1 MSSPVKINFKIY
13 QGKTFREVLRWES
26 STKVYVPI
34 TDISKSAPVV
44 VTAPNHLCPLGWRAR
59 VVGAGGMKEINSQDG
74 QYYTVTSKTE
84 DTVVFNSINSLQYG
98 TYTSGGV
105 LEYNQPVPLY
115 GFSGK
120 MQIRENID
128 GPVILELSSDNG
140 QIVIDV
146 LANTVTIQIPA
157 EVTSTLNIKAGVYGL
172 ELSRGSEVVELATG
186 NILLVRE
193 VTR

>member
-44 VTAPNHLCPLGWRAR
+44 VTAPNHLCPLGWRAK

-84 DTVVFNSINSLQYG
+84 NTVVFNSINSLQYG

-120 MQIRENID
+120 MQIRESID
-128 GPVILELSSDNG
+128 SPVILELSSDNG
-140 QIVIDV
+140 QIIIDV
-146 LANTVTIQIPA
+146 LANTVTIQIPS
-157 EVTSTLNIKAGVYGL
+157 EITSALNIKAGVYGL